1 MRTKH
6 PNREYVGMGVHVCPV
21 CMKEHD
27 EVVLLDKRLRPTLE
41 RWNFVGWALCK
52 EHEDRWQEGYIALIE
67 CSNDQQPTLENVK
80 RTGVIAHVKKDVW
93 PHLFNMPAPD
103 TPIAFMQQGVVEKLQ
118 ALMPPEVGES
128 AT

>member
-1 MRTKH
+1 MRKQYSDSSH
-6 PNREYVGMGVHVCPV
+6 VGMGVHVCPV

-27 EVVLLDKRLRPTLE
+27 EVVLLDKHLRPSL
-41 RWNFVGWALCK
+41 RKWNFMGWAMCA
-52 EHEDRWQEGYIALIE
+52 EHEARWQEGYIAMIE

-93 PHLFNMPAPD
+93 PHIFNTPAPD
-103 TPIAFMQQGVVEKLQ
+103 TPIAFIQRGVVEKLQ
-118 ALMPPEVGES
+118 ALMPPEVGEC